1 MTLADIIPSSSVAEP
16 GSPAWWLARLL
27 EGLAVQA
34 DMADRL
40 DTYYQ
45 GEQGIPVHAN
55 RSVAD
60 AFSRMMSIANTNFA
74 FLIVEAVRERMAPG
88 GFRTGAVPDRRG
100 DTEAWAMWQANALD
114 ADCDLVHR
122 SMLALGAGYTIVGRE
137 PETGQ
142 VVITPEDP
150 RQVYAERDPVHR
162 RLVRAAIKVFHDD
175 VAEVDRAMLY
185 LPGKLYRA
193 ARPAPLGAS
202 AAGRPSISLSE
213 GGWMWDGPTEVVPTT
228 RIPVVP
234 FLNRPDIFGT
244 PTGEFQLVIPILDR
258 INYTI
263 LNRLEI
269 ATLQAFR
276 QRAVKGLQQ
285 RDAEGNLIDYDNV
298 FAADPGALWQLPET
312 AEMWESGQ
320 VDLGP
325 IRSAIRDD
333 VEHLA
338 AVSRMPVG
346 YLQPDNESAQGVQYK
361 REGLVFTAEDR
372 CKQAGESWEQTMSI
386 AFEAM
391 GDEERANRTGMEV
404 IWRSVERATLT
415 ERASAASQAQAAGL
429 PWRASMEMFFDASQ
443 QEIDRWE
450 AERAAE
456 TLRSAA
462 LAQTMREAVTPLPPE
477 APVASPAGPPAST
490 TVEAPSAA
498 P

>member
-1 MTLADIIPSSSVAEP
+1 MSLVDIQSETAGAP
-16 GSPAWWLARLL
+16 GTPAWWLARLL
-27 EGLAVQA
+27 SGLSAQA
-34 DMADRL
+34 SKASRL
-40 DTYYQ
+40 DTYYR

-55 RSVAD
+55 RSVAE
-60 AFSRMMSIANTNFA
+60 AYSRLMAISGTDFA
-74 FLIVEAVRERMAPG
+74 LLIVEAIRERMSPG
-88 GFRTGAVPDRRG
+88 GFRTGATPDRRG
-100 DTEAWAMWQANALD
+100 DTDAWAIWQANGLD

-122 SMLALGAGYTIVGRE
+122 SMLALSAGYTIIGRDE
-137 PETGQ
+137 ETGE

-150 RQVYAERDPVHR
+150 RQVYAETDPIR
-162 RLVRAAIKVFHDD
+162 RRIVRAAIKVFYDD
-175 VAEVDRAMLY
+175 RLGADRAFLY
-185 LPGKLYRA
+185 LPGRLYRA
-193 ARPAPLGAS
+193 IRTPTGVDF
-202 AAGRPSISLSE
+202 GDLSE
-213 GGWMWDGPTEVVPTT
+213 SFDLSGWEWETSTAEIIPSR

-234 FLNRPDIFGT
+234 FLNRPDIFGR
-244 PTGEFQLVIPILDR
+244 PIGEFELVIPILDR
-258 INYTI
+258 INYSI

-312 AEMWESGQ
+312 AELWESGQ

-346 YLQPDNESAQGVQYK
+346 YLQPDAESAAGVEYQ

-386 AFEAM
+386 AFEIA
-391 GDEERANRTGMEV
+391 GDFERANRSGMEV
-404 IWRSVERATLT
+404 IWKSVERATLT
-415 ERASAASQAQAAGL
+415 QRASAASQAQAAGL

-443 QEIDRWE
+443 QQIDRWE

-456 TLRSAA
+456 TIRNAA
-462 LAQTMREAVTPLPPE
+462 LAQTFSTTPAP
-477 APVASPAGPPAST
+477 APVPT
-490 TVEAPSAA
+490 TQA
-498 P
+498 